1 MQEMPPILSVS
12 ELNQVTQSIVERE
25 IGVVY
30 VRGEISNLAT
40 PTSGHM
46 YFSLKDEKSQ
56 VRCAMFRNKPGAKGF
71 IPKNGTEV
79 VAHGLASVYSIRG
92 DYQLIVETMELSGD
106 GILRAK
112 FEALKTKL
120 EKAGYFDQSKKKPLP
135 KWPNTIGIVTS
146 PTGAAI
152 RDILTVMKR
161 RSPSITAIIYPCVVQ
176 GENAASE
183 IARSIFA
190 ANQRKEC
197 DVLIISRGGG
207 SLEDLWPFNEELVAQ
222 AIFDSL
228 LPIVSGIGHEVD
240 ITIADLVV
248 DARAPT
254 PSAAAEIVTPE
265 TSVAYEQ
272 FESLKKRLL
281 LASKIQINTKTSQ
294 LSTLHSKIRHPR
306 KDLEFRFQQTDDLL
320 RQLYKNASFQMQFR
334 RMSFENQHSRL
345 KNLAPKRSIE
355 KNRSKLTDAILKL
368 KTTVSYKYKEN
379 QTKTQHLITS
389 IKNLGHQRTL
399 ERGYTLVM
407 DDKGKLVKTPKE
419 LTIGQPITTLFKSG
433 KVDSVVKLIEES

>member
-1 MQEMPPILSVS
+1 MQQMPPILSVS

-71 IPKNGTEV
+71 IPKNGIEV
-79 VAHGLASVYSIRG
+79 VAHGLASVYPIRG

-106 GILRAK
+106 GILRAE
-112 FEALKTKL
+112 FEVLKKKL
-120 EKAGYFDQSKKKPLP
+120 EDADFFDQARKKPLP
-135 KWPNTIGIVTS
+135 KWPNTIGIITS

-161 RSPSITAIIYPCVVQ
+161 RCPSITAIIYPCKVQ

-183 IARSIFA
+183 IASSIFK

-197 DVLIISRGGG
+197 DVLIVSRGGG
-207 SLEDLWPFNEELVAQ
+207 SLEDLWPFNEEIVAQ

-228 LPIVSGIGHEVD
+228 LPVVSGIGHEVD
-240 ITIADLVV
+240 ITIADLVA
-248 DARAPT
+248 DFRAPT
-254 PSAAAEIVTPE
+254 PSAAAEIATPE
-265 TSVAYEQ
+265 ISIAHEQ
-272 FESLKKRLL
+272 LASLEKRLL
-281 LASKIQINTKTSQ
+281 SASKIQINAKMSQ
-294 LSTLHSKIRHPR
+294 LSTLNSRIRHPR

-320 RQLYKNASFQMQFR
+320 RQLHKNVSFQMQVR
-334 RMSFENQHSRL
+334 RMSFENQRSRFN
-345 KNLAPKRSIE
+345 NLAPKKSIE

-368 KTTVSYKYKEN
+368 KTTVSHKYKEN

-389 IKNLGHQRTL
+389 VKNLGHQRTL
-399 ERGYTLVM
+399 ERGYTLVI
-407 DDKGKLVKTPKE
+407 DDQGKLVKDPNE
-419 LTIGQPITTLFKSG
+419 LKVGQPITTLFKSG
-433 KVDSVVKLIEES
+433 KVGSFVSSIEES